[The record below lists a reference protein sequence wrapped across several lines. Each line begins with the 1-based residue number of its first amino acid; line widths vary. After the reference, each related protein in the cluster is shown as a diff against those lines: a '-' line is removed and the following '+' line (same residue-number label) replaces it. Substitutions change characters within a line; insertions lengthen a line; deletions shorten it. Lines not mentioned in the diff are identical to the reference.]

1 MTDETLRP
9 APRRIWRITYRAAK
23 TGKLVRT
30 YAKVP
35 YAGIFGLTET
45 LTRAL
50 AVGDI
55 DMYRLDAAK
64 PREITPGIRAR
75 LQRWPEALRAT
86 SERSGVTWLK

>member
-1 MTDETLRP
+1 MADTLRP
-9 APRRIWRITYRAAK
+9 APRRIWKVTYRAK
-23 TGKLVRT
+23 GKLVRT

-35 YAGIFGLTET
+35 YAGVFGLTET

-64 PREITPGIRAR
+64 PTEITPGVRAR
-75 LQRWPEALRAT
+75 LQRWPDALRST
-86 SERSGVTWLK
+86 TQRSGVTWLK